1 MKQVVQVYRRI
12 HKNPVDVP
20 IDELLNFLVMLA
32 ISNTYYKDFDD
43 KSRVFVEKAIDLV
56 EE

>member
-1 MKQVVQVYRRI
+1 MYRRI